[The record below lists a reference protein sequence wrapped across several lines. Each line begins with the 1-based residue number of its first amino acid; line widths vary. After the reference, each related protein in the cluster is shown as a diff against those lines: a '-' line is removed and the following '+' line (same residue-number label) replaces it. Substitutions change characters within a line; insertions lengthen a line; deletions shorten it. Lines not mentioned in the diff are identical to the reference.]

1 MPSEKHSQQYERQR
15 EPNGEPDQRAA
26 EDLFGAASV
35 AQGPQQAL
43 PGSEKVKVDFS
54 GVSRVTHSFA
64 DEVFGSLTTDL
75 GLDVFR
81 TRLEVV
87 GISNDIQALLRF
99 VVSERI
105 RRPTH

>member
-1 MPSEKHSQQYERQR
+1 MKTIKLSDF
-15 EPNGEPDQRAA
+15 GENLGTRFVGELVRKAID
-26 EDLFGAASV
+26 E
-35 AQGPQQAL
+35 AL
-43 PGSEKVKVDFS
+43 LGSEKVKVDFS